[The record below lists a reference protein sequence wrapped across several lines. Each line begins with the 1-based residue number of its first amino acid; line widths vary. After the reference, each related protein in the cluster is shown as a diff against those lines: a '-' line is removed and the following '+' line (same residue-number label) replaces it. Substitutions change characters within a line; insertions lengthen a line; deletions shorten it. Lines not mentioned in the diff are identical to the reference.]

1 MTFSKFATRILLA
14 WAALA
19 VIQIIVGMLVPLK
32 APQGGN
38 LFAWVLLTNL
48 LVVAVLAFV
57 ATRSGWRGWGLALSL
72 FAIPFGIA
80 LVNLIEGSVFL
91 TNSGLDWSMLL
102 LYEFVVYAMAAPVW
116 TLIFRSI
123 EPPFEL
129 TLPRPF
135 GAHLWRFVVCD
146 VAYLFL
152 YFLAGT
158 IILPFVRAY
167 YATQT
172 LPATT
177 TIISLQLLLRGPV
190 FTFLCLLLLRMLG
203 MRRGVGALAV
213 GATFTVLSGIAPL
226 LIPNPVFPD
235 AVRWVHFCEVT
246 SSNFVFGAFVG
257 WIWGRSQVAPPS
269 AARKAA

>member
-1 MTFSKFATRILLA
+1 MTFSKFTARILLA

-19 VIQIIVGMLVPLK
+19 IIQIIVGMVVPLK

-48 LVVAVLAFV
+48 LVVAVLAFAV
-57 ATRSGWRGWGLALSL
+57 TRSAWRGWRLAISL

-80 LVNLIEGSVFL
+80 SVNLIEGSVFL
-91 TNSGLDWSMLL
+91 ANSGLDWRMLL
-102 LYEFVVYAMAAPVW
+102 FYEFAVYAVAAPVW
-116 TLIFRSI
+116 TLIFRGIGPPSGSI
-123 EPPFEL
+123 P
-129 TLPRPF
+129 PRPF
-135 GAHLWRFVVCD
+135 AAHLWRFVVSD
-146 VAYLFL
+146 FAYLFL
-152 YFLAGT
+152 YFFAGM

-167 YATQT
+167 YATET

-203 MRRGVGALAV
+203 MARGVGALAV
-213 GATFTVLSGIAPL
+213 GAAFTVLSGIAPL
-226 LIPNPVFPD
+226 LIPNPVLPD
-235 AVRWVHFCEVT
+235 AVRWVHFFEVT

-257 WIWGRSQVAPPS
+257 WIWGPAQVAPQS
-269 AARKAA
+269 VARAA